1 MNSKY
6 KLVYGSHRN
15 SHCRNKKSKTLVG
28 GCSVAV
34 LCLAT
39 AKTSCLTAVKTLPL
53 TRRLSFPILPL
64 GSWLSSPRRSL
75 STLLSTSRARSGI
88 THEYSC
94 TGRLSRTP
102 VMHYRTSR
110 QAGIRQWPTIT
121 PLDSTEFVHLI
132 NLTKN
137 LLYIRILFPFI
148 RLVVCGRS
156 NNNSIHACASG

>member
-39 AKTSCLTAVKTLPL
+39 ARTSCLTAVRTLPL

-64 GSWLSSPRRSL
+64 GPWLSSPRRSL
-75 STLLSTSRARSGI
+75 NTPCQPIGPGAESPMSTHLLVDFP
-88 THEYSC
+88 H
-94 TGRLSRTP
+94 TP
-102 VMHYRTSR
+102 VMHHRTSR

-121 PLDSTEFVHLI
+121 PLDSTEFVHLM

-137 LLYIRILFPFI
+137 LLYIRLLFPFI

>member
-6 KLVYGSHRN
+6 KLVYGSHKN
-15 SHCRNKKSKTLVG
+15 SHCRNKKSKTLVR

-39 AKTSCLTAVKTLPL
+39 AACLSLFYHWDRGWVLRGDLWAPPCQPVGPGAESPMSTHLLVD
-53 TRRLSFPILPL
+53 FP
-64 GSWLSSPRRSL
+64 
-75 STLLSTSRARSGI
+75 
-88 THEYSC
+88 
-94 TGRLSRTP
+94 RTP
-102 VMHYRTSR
+102 VMHHRTSR

-121 PLDSTEFVHLI
+121 PLDSTEFVHLM

-137 LLYIRILFPFI
+137 LLYIRLLFPFI
-148 RLVVCGRS
+148 RLMVCGRS

>member
-39 AKTSCLTAVKTLPL
+39 ARTSCLTAVRTLPL

-64 GSWLSSPRRSL
+64 GPWLSSL
-75 STLLSTSRARSGI
+75 STPCQPVGPGAESPMSTHLLVDFP
-88 THEYSC
+88 
-94 TGRLSRTP
+94 RTP
-102 VMHYRTSR
+102 VIHHRTIC

-121 PLDSTEFVHLI
+121 PLDSTEFVHLMI
-132 NLTKN
+132 LMKN
-137 LLYIRILFPFI
+137 LLYIRLLFPFI

>member
-1 MNSKY
+1 MS
-6 KLVYGSHRN
+6 RTN
-15 SHCRNKKSKTLVG
+15 SHCRHKKSKILFG

-39 AKTSCLTAVKTLPL
+39 ARTSCLTEVRTLPL
-53 TRRLSFPILPL
+53 TRRLRFLFYHSDRGWILRGNL
-64 GSWLSSPRRSL
+64 W
-75 STLLSTSRARSGI
+75 
-88 THEYSC
+88 
-94 TGRLSRTP
+94 GRLCHSVGPGVETPMTTHLLVDFPRTP
-102 VMHYRTSR
+102 VMHHRTSR

-121 PLDSTEFVHLI
+121 PLDSTKFVHLM

-137 LLYIRILFPFI
+137 LLYTRLLFPFI